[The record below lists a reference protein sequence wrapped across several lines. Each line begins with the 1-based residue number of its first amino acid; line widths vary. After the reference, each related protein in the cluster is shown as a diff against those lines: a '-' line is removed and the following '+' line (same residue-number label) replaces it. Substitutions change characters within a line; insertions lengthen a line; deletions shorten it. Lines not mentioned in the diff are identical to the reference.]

1 MINPNSSICNN
12 DGCIEKLVWIS
23 DGSPYLPNNANY
35 NTYVDQG
42 YQCMVMNHP
51 DLDSW
56 RVGDA
61 ICGRQRDFA
70 CEFRCDTGDNP
81 CN

>member
-1 MINPNSSICNN
+1 M
-12 DGCIEKLVWIS
+12 WIS
-23 DGSPYLPNNANY
+23 DGSPYLQNNANY

-70 CEFRCDTGDNP
+70 CEFRCDTGDNLLLTFHKIDRLIL
-81 CN
+81 